1 MFYFCASKRMYS
13 AAEENYLKSLY
24 ALQELFGEVSATEL
38 SKRLSIKMPSVNS
51 MMKKL
56 LEKGLVQYESYRP
69 ITLTEKGRLVAAQII
84 RKHRLTEMFLVEKM
98 GFSWDEVH
106 GIAEQIEHIDSPEFF
121 MKMDEIL
128 EHPAFDPHGSP
139 IPDAEGKITN
149 RRLRKLSECAP
160 GDAIFIKAVS
170 SSDETFLKFLTK
182 KNIQIGS
189 KVEVL
194 HAEEYDGSVSVLI
207 DERFNEVLSQ
217 KVCERLLVSVSG

>member
-1 MFYFCASKRMYS
+1 MYS

-24 ALQELFGEVSATEL
+24 SIQEIFGEVSATEL

-51 MMKKL
+51 MMKRL

-106 GIAEQIEHIDSPEFF
+106 AIAEQIEHIDAPAFF
-121 MKMDEIL
+121 MKMDELL

-139 IPDAEGKITN
+139 IPDADGKITN
-149 RRLRKLSECAP
+149 RRLRKLSESKP
-160 GDAIFIKAVS
+160 GDKLKIKAVS
-170 SSDETFLKFLTK
+170 SSDESFLKFLTR
-182 KNIQIGS
+182 KNIRIGS
-189 KVEVL
+189 LIEL
-194 HAEEYDGSVSVLI
+194 LQEEEYDGSISVLI
-207 DERFNEVLSQ
+207 DRKFNEVLSQ
-217 KVCERLLVSVSG
+217 KVTERLLVTNV